1 MPYMHNLILS
11 QESQPVD
18 FHKHGWSNKTEKN
31 KGRNLLCEFLVL
43 HSIIQL

>member
-1 MPYMHNLILS
+1 MHNLILS

-31 KGRNLLCEFLVL
+31 KVEIYSVSF
-43 HSIIQL
+43 

>member
-18 FHKHGWSNKTEKN
+18 FDKHVWSNSTEKN

-43 HSIIQL
+43 HYIIQL